1 MCRRVSHHAA
11 AGQNGQGEKRE
22 QAQHVNRGVPNVRN
36 VARRQGQA
44 WSEQQLDGESKILS
58 KFPETCEEK
67 NQQTTSS
74 KRCDLQKRIHRKQ
87 MQQLLSPPF
96 CKEPTRAP

>member
-36 VARRQGQA
+36 VARGQGQA

-67 NQQTTSS
+67 NQQTT
-74 KRCDLQKRIHRKQ
+74 
-87 MQQLLSPPF
+87 
-96 CKEPTRAP
+96 